1 MITYVYAMDR
11 ERVSKKSLDTRSD
24 FDEWANQVVAA
35 LKTHRLHFG
44 ESAGQA
50 SPAQNPT
57 GLSRWASRM
66 LGS

>member
-1 MITYVYAMDR
+1 MNSYVYTKNGKSVR
-11 ERVSKKSLDTRSD
+11 EKRLGGSSD

-35 LKTHRLHFG
+35 LKTHRLQFG

-50 SPAQNPT
+50 SPSQNPT
-57 GLSRWASRM
+57 GLSRWASRV

>member
-1 MITYVYAMDR
+1 MNSYVYAMDR
-11 ERVSKKSLDTRSD
+11 ERVSKKRLDARSD

-35 LKTHRLHFG
+35 LKTHRLQFA

-50 SPAQNPT
+50 SPSQNPT

>member
-1 MITYVYAMDR
+1 MNSYVYAMDR
-11 ERVSKKSLDTRSD
+11 ERVSKKRLDARAD
-24 FDEWANQVVAA
+24 FDEWAHQVVAA

-50 SPAQNPT
+50 SPAQNPP
-57 GLSRWASRM
+57 GLSRWAPRM

>member
-1 MITYVYAMDR
+1 MNSYVYAMDR
-11 ERVSKKSLDTRSD
+11 ERVSKKRLYAQSD

-35 LKTHRLHFG
+35 LKTHRLQFG

-50 SPAQNPT
+50 SPSQNPT
-57 GLSRWASRM
+57 GHSRWASRV